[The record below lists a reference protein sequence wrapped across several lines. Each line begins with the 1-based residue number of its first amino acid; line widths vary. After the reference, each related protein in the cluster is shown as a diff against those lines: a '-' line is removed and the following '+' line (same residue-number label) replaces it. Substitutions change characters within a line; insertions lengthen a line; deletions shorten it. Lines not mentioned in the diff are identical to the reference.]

1 MPYPPQGLRVQLSFF
16 ICKSLPAIMRNIQ
29 EFIEQYP
36 EEWLAIDVKAEEGGR
51 PKAGELVCHTR
62 DRDEVWQKTKHHRRV
77 YIVYA
82 GPALKEGYA
91 AAF

>member
-1 MPYPPQGLRVQLSFF
+1 
-16 ICKSLPAIMRNIQ
+16 MRSIQ
-29 EFIEQYP
+29 ELIEQYP
-36 EEWLAIDVKAEEGGR
+36 DEWLAIDVKAEKGGQ
-51 PKAGELVCHTR
+51 PKAGELVCHSK
-62 DRDEVWQKTKHHRRV
+62 DRDEVWRKTRARRRL